1 MTQHLVD
8 LGHRRIV
15 MLAGPQHY
23 PSVRDRVAGYTTV
36 MTAAGLEP
44 HVHHSEY
51 HTEKVA
57 DAVRLVGC
65 TTSRRPLALF
75 VGAGDLVIPALRVA
89 AELGRSIPSDLALVA
104 FDDHPFFEQFSP
116 AITAV
121 SQPIHALGEAA
132 SALLFAVMDGHE
144 PDPPACVLPTRVV
157 VRVSCA
163 AAPRSAVPA

>member
-1 MTQHLVD
+1 
-8 LGHRRIV
+8 
-15 MLAGPQHY
+15 
-23 PSVRDRVAGYTTV
+23 VAGYTTV
-36 MTAAGLEP
+36 MSAAGLEP

-57 DAVRLVGC
+57 DAVRLVLHDEPG
-65 TTSRRPLALF
+65 PLALF
-75 VGAGDLVIPALRVA
+75 VGAGDLVVPALRVT
-89 AELGRSIPSDLALVA
+89 AELGRSIPSDVALVA
-104 FDDHPFFEQFSP
+104 FDDHPFFEQFQP

-157 VRVSCA
+157 VRVSCGA